1 MEAGGSAAG
10 AAARSHTAS
19 RAEPPGGESQ
29 GRARRTSAAA
39 PNPARRPWPRRAPAS
54 ARTPSARTRSRSR
67 PPRRR
72 PPSGTRTAGVR
83 TGLTVASI
91 SATFPRCGRSP
102 AGSSGRPS
110 SSRAMRPAIRA
121 EAATSRVRAR
131 RNRTHR
137 RGRLPPSRMPA
148 PTSRRRSGETA
159 AVSRTQGTSAENETV
174 SSRFSPTSARATRG
188 QGTRSEGGASPVTG
202 GWGGAGRGRSACRA
216 LRGRAGGGRT
226 RRERRRPGCGR
237 RRRSRP
243 GRERTP
249 GFPSRPPAARS
260 FR

>member
-10 AAARSHTAS
+10 AAARSQAAI

-29 GRARRTSAAA
+29 GRANRTNAAA
-39 PNPARRPWPRRAPAS
+39 PNPARRPRPRRVPAS
-54 ARTPSARTRSRSR
+54 ARMPRARTMSRSR
-67 PPRRR
+67 PARRR

-110 SSRAMRPAIRA
+110 SSSAMRPAIRA
-121 EAATSRVRAR
+121 EAATSRGQGEGNPEPERRPPAPEQDPGAHQQEQVR
-131 RNRTHR
+131 RNR
-137 RGRLPPSRMPA
+137 G
-148 PTSRRRSGETA
+148 
-159 AVSRTQGTSAENETV
+159 VSRTQGASAENETV

-216 LRGRAGGGRT
+216 LRGRATGGRT

-249 GFPSRPPAARS
+249 GFPSPLPAARS